1 MIENLNISFGNKR
14 NSGFL
19 VLSLIFLMNLCF
31 TTDILA
37 QDDDYHKMPIS
48 ELFKNPK
55 KIKWVK
61 HYRGRVDDLN
71 DVGLIIAYD
80 GKYCKGFITYLRS
93 KERFKLEGK
102 IINGNKLSLRETDSE
117 ESVTGHFE
125 GDIKKDYSA
134 IKAHWFNREKTK
146 AGVIQLEL
154 SDREVVFPGYCGDN
168 KWVRKYTGSINN
180 EDVTFVL
187 QRNSE
192 YDLKGV
198 MHFEGRK
205 RSYNMVGAAINDSEF
220 KVSIVNDLGD
230 RIAVLEGK
238 VTMPHFRVIGTWID
252 MDGKKSKAF
261 FGKVN
266 DMTVGCIEYQDYMTT
281 YDVTYP
287 KSKNAAFNDYVDMTV
302 GNWKDSCQ
310 EHVKN
315 LKEEN
320 PNPGPNER
328 SIASAAG
335 WFETEHMTDKLIS
348 GYLTFNKSWEMD
360 YEDIA
365 FNYDLVKGKSF
376 TLYDLFNTG
385 VDYKSILKEKALN
398 KLQFT
403 SIYGNEDFK
412 EWITNEEFE
421 LFTIRGNGIRFSTA
435 FHSIYGRQSVTIP
448 FSDIEEHLNPYS
460 PVAHLYVT
468 EVKEEAG
475 KKKKKANK

>member
-1 MIENLNISFGNKR
+1 MNRRSP
-14 NSGFL
+14 SFL
-19 VLSLIFLMNLCF
+19 VLSLIFLMNFCF
-31 TTDILA
+31 VPNILA
-37 QDDDYHKMPIS
+37 QNDDYHDMPIS

-55 KIKWVK
+55 KIQWVK

-71 DVGLIIAYD
+71 DVGLMIAYD
-80 GKYCKGFITYLRS
+80 GKHCKGFITYLRS
-93 KERFKLEGK
+93 KERFKLEGNIK
-102 IINGNKLSLRETDSE
+102 GRKLLLRETDSE

-125 GDIKKDYSA
+125 GDMKKDYTA

-146 AGVIQLEL
+146 AGVIDLEL

-168 KWVRKYTGSINN
+168 KWVRKYAGSIDD
-180 EDVTFVL
+180 EDVSFVL

-192 YDLKGV
+192 YNLKGV
-198 MHFEGRK
+198 LLFKKRK
-205 RSYNMVGAAINDSEF
+205 RTYNMVGAAISDKEF
-220 KVSIVNDLGD
+220 KVSIENDLGD
-230 RIAVLEGK
+230 KIAVLEGK
-238 VTMPHFRVIGTWID
+238 MTMPHSRVIGTWID
-252 MDGKKSKAF
+252 MDGEKSKAF
-261 FGKVN
+261 FGKVD
-266 DMTVGCIEYQDYMTT
+266 DMAVGCIEYQDYMTT

-287 KSKNAAFNDYVDMTV
+287 KSKNAAFNDYVDMTI

-376 TLYDLFNTG
+376 TLYDLFKTG
-385 VDYKSILKEKALN
+385 VDYKALLREKTLK

-403 SIYGNEDFK
+403 SLYGNKDFK
-412 EWITNEEFE
+412 EWVNNEDFR
-421 LFTIRGNGIRFSTA
+421 LFTIRENGIRFSTA
-435 FHSIYGRQSVTIP
+435 FHPIYGRQSVTIP
-448 FSDIEEHLNPYS
+448 FSDIKEHLNPYS
-460 PVAHLYVT
+460 PVAHLYV
-468 EVKEEAG
+468 KEKIKG
-475 KKKKKANK
+475 KKKKKAIK